1 MSGIRVFFL
10 FACAITIS
18 GGPAAAQTLSVE
30 AAPTH
35 AVNSFSPVCALGAG
49 VDRLDLG
56 AADHVFTESMR
67 KEILASGWQPVT
79 YGQNTELHAEAWHRD
94 PKGTWSDPSGVLC
107 SARPSLDQVGQTEI
121 TKWQYGKNG
130 AISLTYDDGSINQ
143 FRVAVP
149 LMDSFGFPAT
159 FFIITGQIPNSRY
172 HGTFIGRPT
181 SAIVEET
188 ATVPTNQDNFFER
201 ASAIAFLGYQG
212 TADYHTRAG
221 ETYDEEKDFA
231 KAYQIIDDG
240 YAKVRQGAFKPA
252 PAHEPST
259 NQENAITWEELNAL
273 AKRGYEFASHTVTH
287 PRVAVLD
294 DANLVYELEKSRQ
307 EILDHLG
314 FTHTFSVECPY
325 GTEDS
330 RGVAYALGRFQ
341 AARNRM
347 PDSFVEDLDR
357 ASTADPTLSKK
368 EYVRWQRGVLTQTP
382 MEQIKS
388 WVDTAATH
396 DNIWLVFVSHGVD
409 GVGWEPKTHQE
420 IKEYLAYVKSKE
432 ASLWIAT
439 FEDVT
444 KYMRERAHGEVRSY
458 QDGDAV
464 SVVLRDDLTD
474 LSYDLPL
481 TLKTCVPGD
490 WHAVEVRQGTR
501 TTRAEV
507 VRDQGRSYVLYQ
519 AIPNAEVL
527 RLVRVQ

>member
-1 MSGIRVFFL
+1 M
-10 FACAITIS
+10 
-18 GGPAAAQTLSVE
+18 
-30 AAPTH
+30 
-35 AVNSFSPVCALGAG
+35 
-49 VDRLDLG
+49 
-56 AADHVFTESMR
+56 
-67 KEILASGWQPVT
+67 
-79 YGQNTELHAEAWHRD
+79 
-94 PKGTWSDPSGVLC
+94 
-107 SARPSLDQVGQTEI
+107 
-121 TKWQYGKNG
+121 
-130 AISLTYDDGSINQ
+130 
-143 FRVAVP
+143 
-149 LMDSFGFPAT
+149 
-159 FFIITGQIPNSRY
+159 
-172 HGTFIGRPT
+172 
-181 SAIVEET
+181 
-188 ATVPTNQDNFFER
+188 
-201 ASAIAFLGYQG
+201 
-212 TADYHTRAG
+212 
-221 ETYDEEKDFA
+221 
-231 KAYQIIDDG
+231 
-240 YAKVRQGAFKPA
+240 
-252 PAHEPST
+252 
-259 NQENAITWEELNAL
+259 

-325 GTEDS
+325 GTEDP
-330 RGVAYALGRFQ
+330 RGVAFALERFQ

-368 EYVRWQRGVLTQTP
+368 AYVRWQRGGLTQTP

-420 IKEYLAYVKSKE
+420 IKEYLAYMKSKE

-474 LSYDLPL
+474 LSYDLAL

-490 WHAVEVRQGTR
+490 WHAVEVRQGPR

-527 RLVRVQ
+527 RLVGVQ